1 MESIPSD
8 SGQFFEDM
16 KVAMEK
22 DLGKQVFAYF
32 LNAFPNSAQY
42 ILGPFFSAYPEEVA
56 KVWVMQ
62 PRSSPTYF
70 SDFTWASVWESA
82 KPFKGWP
89 TGTPLKSDPTAT
101 KEAPSKKASSA
112 AGKPDHSSSADGK
125 FDWYHWFKALEP
137 KLKGHWKKIGIY
149 DTLLLR
155 AGSPFPCDRSLIIA
169 ALCFWS
175 SSTNCMRLRF
185 GMMMPNLLDL
195 AAIAG
200 LRPHG
205 EDFSAAN
212 LPDGKVGLDFHKS
225 NKNSGSWVK
234 TYLGHGGDPT
244 DPPSING
251 VSYTEHV
258 AFLVMW
264 LCKFLACP
272 KSGGITKEFQA
283 LAEVLADGH
292 QVAMGPIFL
301 AYLYRGLREVTTKPM
316 DYHASG
322 PIWIFQLWLQLYFPE
337 LSPTTVCPNDK
348 ALLGPPLLNAPRR
361 KHFVEDCFRFFYEC
375 QERTREHLSICLDH
389 RFPDY
394 LALDLSSYPTAETKD
409 ERHNM
414 WASILISRDLP
425 YGLMVN
431 KGSNYHCGGELYY
444 PAAAGYQL
452 GFIQSI
458 PIPPMDSVNL
468 LSSWRVEFKDAKE
481 VTTLTDFNKDLVK
494 SFSIPIR
501 DPRFGDSNIFIHL
514 WKEMSAGWFS
524 QPCSEIEDRI
534 LKHCPCSLA
543 FQQEKEKKKAQAK
556 VDTAEKENP
565 PAKVIER
572 GSLAKSAN
580 ANSGRGEKR
589 PTAPIQGDSPAENI
603 LPSQTFLRPRKVR
616 RNLSP
621 QGSPRPADPPSS
633 SHSVG
638 AVQSAT
644 TSSAAPETQPPTLEK
659 GVGAQVMTSVGK
671 DESAEITTTEHPED
685 VSTGSHEITPMPDDD
700 AHEDVAELTKEDF
713 PHVPNSQAIF
723 GPNLSSADAMATEAE
738 FQPLFA
744 ISSGSTLTRLLEA
757 PQSGPTF
764 QADVVESTAITVGHA
779 IVANGVPPTIP
790 TDESAPPE
798 PVLMSTLGAPT
809 LVVDA
814 IPSEL
819 QLEIGESS
827 SFVPAEI
834 TMDPSAED
842 GGNLATVPHE
852 EAPLP
857 SPDQP
862 SGDIFDF
869 LDQWDASI
877 SSAEASTRLA
887 TSSTST
893 GALPDSGA
901 EAILRSYRDGDL
913 MSWRTKMREASS
925 RPPLRLWRVERFV
938 PHRRPFL
945 EEQRIGQDL
954 EQRITSC
961 GATMWR
967 EIEIARQMQQE
978 AADIDEQVRQLQE
991 RKAGI
996 VAKVSEIVRSN
1007 RPLEAQL
1014 RQDAAAA
1021 GAYRERKLM
1030 IQSTLSAGDTA
1041 MESFR
1046 AALRTLF
1053 PDA

>member
-1 MESIPSD
+1 M
-8 SGQFFEDM
+8 
-16 KVAMEK
+16 
-22 DLGKQVFAYF
+22 
-32 LNAFPNSAQY
+32 
-42 ILGPFFSAYPEEVA
+42 
-56 KVWVMQ
+56 
-62 PRSSPTYF
+62 T
-70 SDFTWASVWESA
+70 
-82 KPFKGWP
+82 
-89 TGTPLKSDPTAT
+89 
-101 KEAPSKKASSA
+101 
-112 AGKPDHSSSADGK
+112 
-125 FDWYHWFKALEP
+125 
-137 KLKGHWKKIGIY
+137 
-149 DTLLLR
+149 
-155 AGSPFPCDRSLIIA
+155 
-169 ALCFWS
+169 
-175 SSTNCMRLRF
+175 
-185 GMMMPNLLDL
+185 PNLLDL
-195 AAIAG
+195 VAIAG

-205 EDFSAAN
+205 DDFSAAN
-212 LPDGKVGLDFHKS
+212 LPEAKAGLDFHKS
-225 NKNSGSWVK
+225 NKTSESWVK
-234 TYLGHGGDPT
+234 TYLGHDGDPT

-258 AFLVMW
+258 DFLVMW
-264 LCKFLACP
+264 LCKFLARP
-272 KSGGITKEFQA
+272 KSSGITKEFQA

-322 PIWIFQLWLQLYFPE
+322 PIWIFQLWLQLYFLE
-337 LSPTTVCPNDK
+337 LSPNTVCPNDK

-361 KHFVEDCFRFFYEC
+361 KHYVEDCFRFFYEY

-389 RFPDY
+389 RFSDY
-394 LALDLSSYPTAETKD
+394 LALDLSSYPTAKTKD

-481 VTTLTDFNKDLVK
+481 VTTLTDFNQDLVK

-501 DPRFGDSNIFIHL
+501 DPQFGDSNIFIHW

-534 LKHCPCSLA
+534 FRYCPCSLA

-556 VDTAEKENP
+556 
-565 PAKVIER
+565 
-572 GSLAKSAN
+572 
-580 ANSGRGEKR
+580 
-589 PTAPIQGDSPAENI
+589 GDSPARNI
-603 LPSQTFLRPRKVR
+603 LPSQTFLRPRKVP

-621 QGSPRPADPPSS
+621 QGSPRPAEHPSS
-633 SHSVG
+633 SHSVR

-644 TSSAAPETQPPTLEK
+644 TSSAALETQTSALEK
-659 GVGAQVMTSVGK
+659 EIGAQIMTSVGA
-671 DESAEITTTEHPED
+671 DGSVEINTTGHPED
-685 VSTGSHEITPMPDDD
+685 VSTESHKIIPMPDDH
-700 AHEDVAELTKEDF
+700 AHEYVAELTEEDF
-713 PHVPNSQAIF
+713 PHVPNS
-723 GPNLSSADAMATEAE
+723 
-738 FQPLFA
+738 
-744 ISSGSTLTRLLEA
+744 
-757 PQSGPTF
+757 
-764 QADVVESTAITVGHA
+764 QADVVESTAITVDHA
-779 IVANGVPPTIP
+779 MVTSGAPSTIP
-790 TDESAPPE
+790 TVGSAPPE
-798 PVLMSTLGAPT
+798 PVLMLTSRAPT

-842 GGNLATVPHE
+842 GGNLAMVPYE
-852 EAPLP
+852 EAHLP

-887 TSSTST
+887 TSSTSI
-893 GALPDSGA
+893 GALPDSGV
-901 EAILRSYRDGDL
+901 EAILQSYKDGDL
-913 MSWRTKMREASS
+913 MSLEDKDERSKLKAAIENLASS
-925 RPPLRLWRVERFV
+925 SFFPDPRSAAMITHLFGQVERFA
-938 PHRRPFL
+938 PRRRLFL
-945 EEQRIGQDL
+945 EEQRVGQDL

-961 GATMWR
+961 SATMRR
-967 EIEIARQMQQE
+967 EIEIARRMQQE

-1014 RQDAAAA
+1014 RQDASAV
-1021 GAYRERKLM
+1021 GVYRERKLM
-1030 IQSTLSAGDTA
+1030 IQSTLFAGDTT

-1046 AALRTLF
+1046 TALRTLF
-1053 PDA
+1053 LDA

>member
-22 DLGKQVFAYF
+22 DLGKQ
-32 LNAFPNSAQY
+32 
-42 ILGPFFSAYPEEVA
+42 
-56 KVWVMQ
+56 
-62 PRSSPTYF
+62 
-70 SDFTWASVWESA
+70 ASVWESA

-89 TGTPLKSDPTAT
+89 TRIPLKSDPTAT
-101 KEAPSKKASSA
+101 KEALSKKASSA

-137 KLKGHWKKIGIY
+137 KLKGYWKKIGIY
-149 DTLLLR
+149 DTLLLC

-175 SSTNCMRLRF
+175 SSTNCMRLCF
-185 GMMMPNLLDL
+185 GMMTPNLLDL
-195 AAIAG
+195 AAIVD

-301 AYLYRGLREVTTKPM
+301 AYLYRWLREVTTKPM
-316 DYHASG
+316 DYHASS

-361 KHFVEDCFRFFYEC
+361 KHCVEDCFRFFYEC

-425 YGLMVN
+425 YGLIVN

-481 VTTLTDFNKDLVK
+481 VTTLTDFNQDLVK

-501 DPRFGDSNIFIHL
+501 DPRFGDSNIFIHW

-565 PAKVIER
+565 PTKVIER
-572 GSLAKSAN
+572 ESLAKSAN
-580 ANSGRGEKR
+580 ANSGRGKKR
-589 PTAPIQGDSPAENI
+589 PTAPIQG
-603 LPSQTFLRPRKVR
+603 
-616 RNLSP
+616 
-621 QGSPRPADPPSS
+621 SPRPADHPSS
-633 SHSVG
+633 SHSIG

-659 GVGAQVMTSVGK
+659 GIGAQVMTSVGE
-671 DESAEITTTEHPED
+671 DEEIANIPKIGPNTGDLETYEQGWAEHIGRGGGKVTTT
-685 VSTGSHEITPMPDDD
+685 
-700 AHEDVAELTKEDF
+700 
-713 PHVPNSQAIF
+713 
-723 GPNLSSADAMATEAE
+723 
-738 FQPLFA
+738 
-744 ISSGSTLTRLLEA
+744 LE
-757 PQSGPTF
+757 QDRS
-764 QADVVESTAITVGHA
+764 
-779 IVANGVPPTIP
+779 TIP
-790 TDESAPPE
+790 HQN
-798 PVLMSTLGAPT
+798 G
-809 LVVDA
+809 
-814 IPSEL
+814 
-819 QLEIGESS
+819 
-827 SFVPAEI
+827 
-834 TMDPSAED
+834 
-842 GGNLATVPHE
+842 
-852 EAPLP
+852 
-857 SPDQP
+857 
-862 SGDIFDF
+862 
-869 LDQWDASI
+869 
-877 SSAEASTRLA
+877 TRA
-887 TSSTST
+887 N
-893 GALPDSGA
+893 
-901 EAILRSYRDGDL
+901 
-913 MSWRTKMREASS
+913 
-925 RPPLRLWRVERFV
+925 
-938 PHRRPFL
+938 
-945 EEQRIGQDL
+945 
-954 EQRITSC
+954 
-961 GATMWR
+961 
-967 EIEIARQMQQE
+967 IETNVHDR
-978 AADIDEQVRQLQE
+978 
-991 RKAGI
+991 
-996 VAKVSEIVRSN
+996 
-1007 RPLEAQL
+1007 
-1014 RQDAAAA
+1014 
-1021 GAYRERKLM
+1021 
-1030 IQSTLSAGDTA
+1030 
-1041 MESFR
+1041 
-1046 AALRTLF
+1046 
-1053 PDA
+1053 